1 MKRWGSA
8 LVLAMLAHHVM
19 RAQPAATPAVRH
31 APQAPSAA
39 APAPPSST
47 PESVGLGSDR
57 LARLHRT
64 MQGFVDRREAAG
76 IVTLIAREGKVV
88 DVHAAGFQDLDSRS
102 PLKGDT
108 IFRIMSMTKPITSV
122 AVMML
127 VEEGKLLLTD
137 PVSKFI
143 PSFKGQKVMEG
154 TATVPAQREPTI
166 RDLLTHRSGLTYGF
180 LNGGAVGNAYR
191 RSGVTDG
198 FMPTEMTTAE
208 GIDRLAAQPLMAQPG
223 AAWNYGLSTDAL
235 GRVVEVASGM
245 AFDAFLRERIFAPLG
260 MTDTDFVVADAK
272 WPRVAT
278 VYTPEGSGIRPMK
291 DPESIGNTHLSPVAT
306 YKVGRRYM
314 SGGAGLTSTARDYWR
329 FAQMLLNGGALN
341 RVRLLSPTSIEL
353 MTANHTWDLPPSGL
367 LGPGTAFGLGFR
379 VVTDVAPTQTHGSV
393 GMYGWLGLYG
403 TAFWI
408 DPKEQ
413 LVAIMLVQ
421 KYPGSTVAGAFQPLV
436 YQAITRKASAAR

>member
-1 MKRWGSA
+1 MKRWASA
-8 LVLAMLAHHVM
+8 LVLVVLAHYAIY
-19 RAQPAATPAVRH
+19 AQ
-31 APQAPSAA
+31 
-39 APAPPSST
+39 PAPPSST
-47 PESVGLGSDR
+47 PESVGLASDR
-57 LARLHRT
+57 LSRLHRN
-64 MQGFVDRREAAG
+64 MQGIVDRREAAG

-88 DVHAAGFQDLDSRS
+88 DVHASGFQDVEGRAAM
-102 PLKGDT
+102 KGDT

-127 VEEGKLLLTD
+127 VEEGRLLLTD
-137 PVSKFI
+137 PVSRFI

-154 TATVPAQREPTI
+154 TATVPARREATI

-180 LNGGAVGNAYR
+180 LNGAAVGNAYR

-198 FMPTEMTTAE
+198 FVPTDMTTAE
-208 GIDRLAAQPLMAQPG
+208 GIDRLAAQPLVAQPG

-245 AFDAFLRERIFAPLG
+245 PFDVFLRERIFTPLG

-278 VYTPEGSGIRPMK
+278 VYTPEGSSIRPLK
-291 DPESIGNTHLSPVAT
+291 DPESIGNTHLSPIAT
-306 YKVGRRYM
+306 YKAGRRYM

-329 FAQMLLNGGALN
+329 FAQMLLNGGVLN

-353 MTANHTWDLPPSGL
+353 MTANHTSDLTPDGL
-367 LGPGTAFGLGFR
+367 LGPGTGFGLGFR

-413 LVAIMLVQ
+413 LVAVMLVQ